1 MQEIQDYLQKEVAN
15 KSIPGAVLSV
25 SEKGK
30 TVFRESVG
38 FTSIDPQNREM
49 TLNTMFDLASLTKV
63 VVTLPLTLMLLD
75 KQFFHLDTKV
85 SRFIPAFQN
94 QDKQAITVRQLL
106 THTSGLKAHHPFYE
120 ETNPIPIPDKIATMP
135 LGSSPDKRVIYSDL
149 NFMLLHHL
157 IETVTKTSLTTFAK
171 EQLFTPLEMNK
182 TMFNPTKG
190 TFASTE
196 WDETSQHYLNGVVHD
211 ENARF
216 MGGVSGHA
224 GLFSTVEDLESF
236 SEMVEQ
242 NGFYKG
248 KQLISESIMKQSKQS
263 ATEGL
268 NERRGLGW
276 VINNPGYSSCGDQF
290 TSFSYGHTGFTG
302 TSMWFDP
309 MTELRVIFLTNRVHY
324 GRDNKAIIRI
334 RAELHDLIK
343 LKTERI

>member
-25 SEKGK
+25 SKKGK

-38 FTSIDPQNREM
+38 YASVYPEKKRM
-49 TLNTMFDLASLTKV
+49 TTETIFDLASLTKV

-75 KQFFHLDTKV
+75 KQFLSLDTKV
-85 SRFIPAFQN
+85 SRFVPSFQ
-94 QDKQAITVRQLL
+94 KEGKEAITIRHLL
-106 THTSGLKAHHPFYE
+106 THTSGLKAHHPFYKE
-120 ETNPIPIPDKIATMP
+120 ERTSNIPDKIASMP
-135 LGSSPDKRVIYSDL
+135 LLAFPGKRVIYSDL
-149 NFMLLHHL
+149 NFILLHHI
-157 IETVTKTSLTTFAK
+157 IENVTKTDLPTFAN
-171 EQLFTPLEMNK
+171 EQLFTPLNMK
-182 TMFNPTKG
+182 QTSFSPTTG
-190 TFASTE
+190 SYASTE
-196 WDETSQHYLNGVVHD
+196 WDESTRQYLHGIVHD
-211 ENARF
+211 ENARYF
-216 MGGVSGHA
+216 GGVSGHA

-248 KQLISESIMKQSKQS
+248 KQLISESLMKQSKQS
-263 ATEGL
+263 KTEGL

-276 VINNPGYSSCGDQF
+276 MLKDYGYASCGERF

-309 MTELRVIFLTNRVHY
+309 LDGLSVIFLTNRVHY
-324 GRDNKAIIRI
+324 GRENKEIIRI

-343 LKTERI
+343 RKIERI